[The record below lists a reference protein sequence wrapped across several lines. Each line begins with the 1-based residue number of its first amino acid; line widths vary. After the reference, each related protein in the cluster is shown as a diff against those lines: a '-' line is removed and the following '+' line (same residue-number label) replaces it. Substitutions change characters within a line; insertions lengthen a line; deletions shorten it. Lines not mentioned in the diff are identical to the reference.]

1 MTQSSRWTIAIL
13 GAIAVVH
20 LAGVNDHWAMKPDS
34 GLYMSLG
41 RSLAEGRG
49 MEFNGRQFWGI
60 PPLVPFLIAG
70 CRLLTGDHFWLINL
84 VMALA
89 GLGVVLLTFLT
100 VRRLCDD
107 LPGPRRTGLVLGVT
121 LAVGLSARLYIDSTR
136 ILTDVPFALFVMLG
150 LYAFVRGSRGHWLWY
165 LGGSLALAA
174 ATYTRVPGLVV
185 GAGAVAAALLD
196 FRREGYWRRAA
207 AALGG
212 AALLVATFLVWLLV
226 IQPLQDARTIDY
238 TEVVREGYFNVLS
251 AAKWV
256 QIGKSLVNF
265 PSAMCSSI
273 TYQKLTGGYF
283 NLLPTALLL
292 VGTVAMVRRRQ
303 WAVLLPAA
311 FYAGFLIVYHPTAVA
326 SRYMLPVMPVTVY
339 GILLGVQTL
348 ADRRR
353 REPAAPPDSGAS
365 RTPRA
370 AWSVAIA
377 AALLAAISGPSIA
390 RELYWMRHPR
400 FYEAFERG
408 EWKPYLEAGRYLEAH
423 GRPETDTCLTPQG
436 TVLHYL
442 SRLRLSEQVGLY
454 HGREDN
460 LAPAAFADAAAKD
473 PARFVIVP
481 GTDGAWG
488 RAAAAG
494 VEATGLF
501 EAPPVRFGH
510 LAIYERRETGPRGRP
525 PAPVDPATAPPA
537 SGPAGTPGR

>member
-1 MTQSSRWTIAIL
+1 MVAIL
-13 GAIAVVH
+13 CAAAVVH

-49 MEFNGRQFWGI
+49 MEFNGKQFWGI

-89 GLGVVLLTFLT
+89 GLGVVLLAMLT
-100 VRRLCDD
+100 VRRLCAD
-107 LPGPRRTGLVLGVT
+107 LPEPRRTGFVLGVT

-136 ILTDVPFALFVMLG
+136 ILTDVPFALLAMLG

-174 ATYTRVPGLVV
+174 ATYTRMPGLVV
-185 GAGAVAAALLD
+185 GAGAVAAVLLD

-212 AALLVATFLVWLLV
+212 AALLAGTFLVWLLA

-238 TEVVREGYFNVLS
+238 TEVVRDGYFNVLS

-256 QIGKSLVNF
+256 QIGESLVNF
-265 PSAMCSSI
+265 PSAVCSSI
-273 TYQKLTGGYF
+273 TYQKLTGGYV

-292 VGTVAMVRRRQ
+292 IGAVTMARRRQ

-311 FYAGFLIVYHPTAVA
+311 FYTGFLIVYHPTAVA
-326 SRYMLPVMPVTVY
+326 SRYMLPIMPVTVY

-348 ADRRR
+348 ADWRRR
-353 REPAAPPDSGAS
+353 KPAAPPGGAAVG
-365 RTPRA
+365 RPRA
-370 AWSVAIA
+370 AWSVLIA
-377 AALLAAISGPSIA
+377 AGLLAGIGVPRIA

-400 FYEAFERG
+400 FYETFEGG

-423 GRPETDTCLTPQG
+423 GRPEFDTCLVPQG
-436 TVLHYL
+436 TILHYL

-454 HGREDN
+454 HGREDTV
-460 LAPAAFADAAAKD
+460 APAAFAEAAAKD
-473 PARFVIVP
+473 AARFVLVP
-481 GTDGAWG
+481 DTDGEWG
-488 RAAAAG
+488 RPAAAA
-494 VEATGLF
+494 VEAAGLF
-501 EAPPVRFGH
+501 ESPPVAFGH
-510 LAIYERRETGPRGRP
+510 LALYERRETAPGGRLP
-525 PAPVDPATAPPA
+525 IPADPTTEPPA

>member
-1 MTQSSRWTIAIL
+1 MTQSSRWTVAIL
-13 GAIAVVH
+13 CAIAAVH

-49 MEFNGRQFWGI
+49 MEFNGKQFWGV
-60 PPLVPFLIAG
+60 PPVVPFLIAG

-89 GLGVVLLTFLT
+89 GLGVVLLSFLT
-100 VRRLCDD
+100 VRRLCAD
-107 LPGPRRTGLVLGVT
+107 LPEGRRTGLVLGVT

-136 ILTDVPFALFVMLG
+136 ILTDVPFALLVMLG

-174 ATYTRVPGLVV
+174 ATYTRMPGLVV
-185 GAGAVAAALLD
+185 GAGAVAAVLLD
-196 FRREGYWRRAA
+196 FRREGYGRQVA

-212 AALLVATFLVWLLV
+212 AALLLATFLVWLLV

-238 TEVVREGYFNVLS
+238 TEPLREGYFNLLS

-256 QIGKSLVNF
+256 QIGESLVNF
-265 PSAMCSSI
+265 PSALCSSI
-273 TYQKLTGGYF
+273 TYQKLTGGYL
-283 NLLPTALLL
+283 NLLPTALLI
-292 VGTVAMVRRRQ
+292 VGAVTMARRRQ

-311 FYAGFLIVYHPTAVA
+311 FYAGFLIVFHPTAVA

-348 ADRRR
+348 ADWRRR
-353 REPAAPPDSGAS
+353 GPAAPPDGAAAA
-365 RTPRA
+365 RPRA
-370 AWSVAIA
+370 AWSVVIA
-377 AALLAAISGPSIA
+377 AALLAGISVPRIA
-390 RELYWMRHPR
+390 QELYWMRHPQ
-400 FYEAFERG
+400 FYEAFEGG
-408 EWKPYLEAGRYLEAH
+408 EWKPYIEAGRYLKEH
-423 GRPETDTCLTPQG
+423 GHPETDTCLTPQG
-436 TVLHYL
+436 TILHYF
-442 SRLRLSEQVGLY
+442 SRLRLSEQIRLY

-460 LAPAAFADAAAKD
+460 VAPAAFAEAVAKD
-473 PARFVIVP
+473 PARFVLVP

-488 RAAAAG
+488 RAAAAH

-501 EAPPVRFGH
+501 EAPPVTFGN
-510 LAIYERRETGPRGRP
+510 LALYERRETAPGEPPPDQDAGRP
-525 PAPVDPATAPPA
+525 TA
-537 SGPAGTPGR
+537 GG